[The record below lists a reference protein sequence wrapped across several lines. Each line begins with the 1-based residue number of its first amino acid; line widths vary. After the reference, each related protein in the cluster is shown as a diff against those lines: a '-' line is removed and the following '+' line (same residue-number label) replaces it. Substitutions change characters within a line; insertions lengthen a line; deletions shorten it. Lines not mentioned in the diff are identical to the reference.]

1 MDWYCRNP
9 LIVPIYGP
17 YGMDN
22 CIMVSIEVMNE
33 DYEQHNLFFLV
44 PSVRSCRSTVGIMV
58 FWPRKYLLM
67 NDEEVVIMKDQ
78 CHVIVYGVNN
88 FLKK

>member
-1 MDWYCRNP
+1 
-9 LIVPIYGP
+9 
-17 YGMDN
+17 MDN
-22 CIMVSIEVMNE
+22 CIMVLIEVMNE
-33 DYEQHNLFFLV
+33 DYEQHKLFFLV